1 MADCEKYTAVTLGPI
16 YDTFNLTSTP
26 GGTWC
31 ASYIF
36 SWLAKEMI
44 TEMVNKG
51 IPEESFIAP
60 VFCVDDAGGI
70 YIQGG
75 EEVAA
80 RGVGLFFD
88 HIIVKGNCLEK
99 AKDARSAAIKKLAEM
114 VAAAIGRKSTAE
126 DVEKWLTKYLRIYI
140 VVKDVPKGEGVI
152 AAFGDTLAALECEP
166 HYIPVDGKNYL
177 LTLFERDLPDHTN
190 RFLKQFKL
198 VRSLKDRWML
208 YSEDKNEQ
216 IRDIE
221 SIADPSGKEKKNW
234 KTEEYY
240 CILNSDGDSMGKLF
254 KSCATDEEAKNLSK
268 KSFQYCVQSAE
279 MILEYGGVPL
289 YAGGDDLLAI
299 LPVMG
304 KEPDNMEKNISVF
317 ALINRLN
324 AKFNKAFADE
334 RKANP
339 GKPSLSVGLSIQH
352 IKSPLYE
359 ALERAFSLL
368 HDAKA
373 SSGSKNGLC
382 VDLQKHSGQSFQYTV
397 RVISDGEFYV
407 SNPYGDISQSVL
419 LKKLD
424 EMIEAARAAKKNASA
439 SSSASGQDEK
449 LTIFLSSAGFVMETY
464 SALFLSAI
472 NQYIAHG
479 CTGAYIANFFKNM
492 FDNDAQEKYETYL
505 NGLRDYCKLTVQ
517 KQYELVQREIKNTA
531 ADNEIPLSDETVVQ
545 MSQEILTGI
554 SKAKPDT
561 FDGKKAFVSGILP
574 DIIRKKQ
581 GQDKF
586 NGFVKKLVHISD
598 NIADRCADAVR
609 ILRFM
614 TEAPGKE

>member
-1 MADCEKYTAVTLGPI
+1 MADCEEYTAVTLGPI

-36 SWLAKEMI
+36 SWLSKEMI
-44 TEMVNKG
+44 TQMRQAGVEM
-51 IPEESFIAP
+51 ESFIAP
-60 VFCVDDAGGI
+60 VFDEKDGKIFIPGG
-70 YIQGG
+70 Q
-75 EEVAA
+75 EVAA

-88 HIIVKGNCLEK
+88 HIIVKGNCMKEAK
-99 AKDARSAAIKKLAEM
+99 AARSAAINQLAGM
-114 VAAAIGRKSTAE
+114 VAAAIGGKSTAE

-177 LTLFERDLPDHTN
+177 LTLFERDSSVNKN
-190 RFLKQFKL
+190 RCLKQFKL
-198 VRSLKDRWML
+198 VTSLSNGWML
-208 YSEDKNEQ
+208 YSTDEKKQ

-221 SIADPSGKEKKNW
+221 SIADPSGKENKNW

-304 KEPDNMEKNISVF
+304 KEPDNKENEISVF
-317 ALINRLN
+317 ALVNRLN

-359 ALERAFSLL
+359 ALNRAFSLL
-368 HDAKA
+368 HEAKN

-382 VDLQKHSGQSFQYTV
+382 VDLQKHSGQSFRYTV
-397 RVISDGEFYV
+397 RGISDN
-407 SNPYGDISQSVL
+407 SDL
-419 LKKLD
+419 LETLEK
-424 EMIEAARAAKKNASA
+424 MIADARTAKKTALTAKKSTSA
-439 SSSASGQDEK
+439 SSSTSGDDDN
-449 LTIFLSSAGFVMETY
+449 LNIFLSSAGFVMETY

-472 NQYIAHG
+472 NQYIANG
-479 CTGAYIANFFKNM
+479 CTGTPIANFFRNM
-492 FDNDAQEKYETYL
+492 FDNDAQKKYETYL
-505 NGLRDYCKLTVQ
+505 NGLRDYCELSVKKDYQLIKKTIETETDRFIHEAILSEITNDAGKSAKTTIISKETGKLT
-517 KQYELVQREIKNTA
+517 
-531 ADNEIPLSDETVVQ
+531 ADIVC
-545 MSQEILTGI
+545 
-554 SKAKPDT
+554 
-561 FDGKKAFVSGILP
+561 
-574 DIIRKKQ
+574 
-581 GQDKF
+581 
-586 NGFVKKLVHISD
+586 H
-598 NIADRCADAVR
+598 IADRCADAVR

>member
-1 MADCEKYTAVTLGPI
+1 MAKYTAVTLGPI

-44 TEMVNKG
+44 TQMRQNGNIEQKC
-51 IPEESFIAP
+51 FIAP
-60 VFCVDDAGGI
+60 VFDEKDGKIFIPGG
-70 YIQGG
+70 Q
-75 EEVAA
+75 EVAA

-88 HIIVKGNCLEK
+88 HIIVKGNCMKEAK
-99 AKDARSAAIKKLAEM
+99 AARSAAINQLAGM
-114 VAAAIGRKSTAE
+114 IAAAIGGKSTAE

-152 AAFGDTLAALECEP
+152 AAFGDTLAALEYEP
-166 HYIPVDGKNYL
+166 HYCPVDSGNPL
-177 LTLFERDLPDHTN
+177 LTLFEGDTPDN
-190 RFLKQFKL
+190 ANQYLKKFKL
-198 VRSLKDRWML
+198 VKSLESLQSSQGIGWML
-208 YSEDKNEQ
+208 YSADEKKQ

-221 SIADPSGKEKKNW
+221 SIADPSGKENKNW

-304 KEPDNMEKNISVF
+304 KEPDNKENEISVF
-317 ALINRLN
+317 ALVNRLN

-359 ALERAFSLL
+359 ALNRAFSLL
-368 HDAKA
+368 HEAKN

-382 VDLQKHSGQSFQYTV
+382 VDLQKHSGQSFRYSV
-397 RVISDGEFYV
+397 RGISDN
-407 SNPYGDISQSVL
+407 SDL
-419 LKKLD
+419 LETLEKMIADARNAKTDSKK
-424 EMIEAARAAKKNASA
+424 EKKTEED
-439 SSSASGQDEK
+439 SSEK
-449 LTIFLSSAGFVMETY
+449 KKEDVKIFLSSAGFVMETY

-479 CTGAYIANFFKNM
+479 CTGAYIANFFRNM
-492 FDNDAQEKYETYL
+492 FDNDAQEKYKTYL
-505 NGLRDYCKLTVQ
+505 NGLRDYCELSVQ
-517 KQYELVQREIKNTA
+517 KDYQLIKKTIETETDRFIHEAILSEITNDAGKPAKTT
-531 ADNEIPLSDETVVQ
+531 I
-545 MSQEILTGI
+545 I
-554 SKAKPDT
+554 SKET
-561 FDGKKAFVSGILP
+561 GKMTA
-574 DIIRKKQ
+574 DI
-581 GQDKF
+581 
-586 NGFVKKLVHISD
+586 VCH
-598 NIADRCADAVR
+598 IADRCADAVR

>member
-36 SWLAKEMI
+36 SWLSKEMI
-44 TEMVNKG
+44 TEMVNNG
-51 IPEESFIAP
+51 IPEDSFIAP
-60 VFCVDDAGGI
+60 VFCVDNTEGRKRVFIKDDDK
-70 YIQGG
+70 
-75 EEVAA
+75 VAA

-114 VAAAIGRKSTAE
+114 VAAAIGEKSTAE
-126 DVEKWLTKYLRIYI
+126 DVKKWLTKYLRIYI

-152 AAFGDTLAALECEP
+152 AAFGDTLAALEYEP

-190 RFLKQFKL
+190 RFLKQFEL
-198 VRSLKDRWML
+198 VTSLSKGWML

-216 IRDIE
+216 IRDIK
-221 SIADPSGKEKKNW
+221 SIADPSGKYNKNW

-254 KSCATDEEAKNLSK
+254 KSCATEEEAKNLSK
-268 KSFQYCVQSAE
+268 KSFQYCVKSAE

-304 KEPDNMEKNISVF
+304 KEPKMSDEIQESKDNPEKEISVF
-317 ALINRLN
+317 ALVNLLN

-359 ALERAFSLL
+359 ALNRAFSLL
-368 HDAKA
+368 HEAKN

-382 VDLQKHSGQSFQYTV
+382 VDLQKHSGQSFRYTV
-397 RVISDGEFYV
+397 RGISDN
-407 SNPYGDISQSVL
+407 SDL
-419 LKKLD
+419 LETLEK
-424 EMIEAARAAKKNASA
+424 MIADARTAKKSTSA
-439 SSSASGQDEK
+439 SSSTSGDDDN
-449 LTIFLSSAGFVMETY
+449 LNIFLSSAGFVMETY

-472 NQYIAHG
+472 NQFIADG
-479 CTGAYIANFFKNM
+479 CTGATIANFFRNM
-492 FDNDAQEKYETYL
+492 FDNDAQEKYKTYL
-505 NGLRDYCKLTVQ
+505 NGLRDYCELSVQ
-517 KQYELVQREIKNTA
+517 KDYQLIKKTIETETDRFIHEAILSEITNDAGKPA
-531 ADNEIPLSDETVVQ
+531 ETT
-545 MSQEILTGI
+545 II
-554 SKAKPDT
+554 SKET
-561 FDGKKAFVSGILP
+561 GKMIA
-574 DIIRKKQ
+574 DI
-581 GQDKF
+581 
-586 NGFVKKLVHISD
+586 VCH
-598 NIADRCADAVR
+598 IADRCADAVR

>member
-44 TEMVNKG
+44 TQMRQNGNIEQKC
-51 IPEESFIAP
+51 FIAP
-60 VFCVDDAGGI
+60 VFDEKDGKIFIPGG
-70 YIQGG
+70 Q
-75 EEVAA
+75 EVAA

-88 HIIVKGNCLEK
+88 HIIVKGNCMKEAK
-99 AKDARSAAIKKLAEM
+99 AARSAAINQLAGM
-114 VAAAIGRKSTAE
+114 VAAAIGGKSTAE

-152 AAFGDTLAALECEP
+152 AAFGDTLAALEYEP
-166 HYIPVDGKNYL
+166 HYCPVDSGNPL
-177 LTLFERDLPDHTN
+177 LTLFEGDTPDN
-190 RFLKQFKL
+190 ANQYLKKFKL
-198 VRSLKDRWML
+198 VKSLESLQSSQGIGWML
-208 YSEDKNEQ
+208 YDECKENN

-221 SIADPSGKEKKNW
+221 SIANPEKPKNPVW

-268 KSFQYCVQSAE
+268 KSFQYCVKSAE

-304 KEPDNMEKNISVF
+304 KDTDNMEKNISVF

-324 AKFNKAFADE
+324 AKFNEAFADE

-359 ALERAFSLL
+359 ALNRAFSLL
-368 HDAKA
+368 HEAKN

-382 VDLQKHSGQSFQYTV
+382 VDLQKHSGQSFRYTV
-397 RVISDGEFYV
+397 RVISD
-407 SNPYGDISQSVL
+407 NADL
-419 LKKLD
+419 LETLEK
-424 EMIEAARAAKKNASA
+424 MIADARTAKKTALTAKKSTSA
-439 SSSASGQDEK
+439 SSSTSGQDEK

-472 NQYIAHG
+472 NQYIADG
-479 CTGAYIANFFKNM
+479 CTGATIANFFKNM
-492 FDNDAQEKYETYL
+492 FDNDAQEKYKTYL
-505 NGLRDYCKLTVQ
+505 NGLRDYCELSVQ
-517 KQYELVQREIKNTA
+517 KDYQLIKKTIETETDRFIHEAILSEITNDAGKPAKTT
-531 ADNEIPLSDETVVQ
+531 I
-545 MSQEILTGI
+545 I
-554 SKAKPDT
+554 SKET
-561 FDGKKAFVSGILP
+561 GKMTA
-574 DIIRKKQ
+574 DI
-581 GQDKF
+581 
-586 NGFVKKLVHISD
+586 VCH
-598 NIADRCADAVR
+598 IADRCADAVR

>member
-44 TEMVNKG
+44 TQMRQNGNIEQKC
-51 IPEESFIAP
+51 FIAP
-60 VFCVDDAGGI
+60 VFDEKDGKIFIPGG
-70 YIQGG
+70 Q
-75 EEVAA
+75 EVAA

-88 HIIVKGNCLEK
+88 HIIVKGNCMKEAK
-99 AKDARSAAIKKLAEM
+99 AARSAAINQLAGM
-114 VAAAIGRKSTAE
+114 IAAAIGGKSTAE

-152 AAFGDTLAALECEP
+152 AAFGDTLAALEYEP
-166 HYIPVDGKNYL
+166 HYCPVDSGNPL
-177 LTLFERDLPDHTN
+177 LTLFEGDTPDN
-190 RFLKQFKL
+190 ANQYLKKFKL
-198 VRSLKDRWML
+198 VKSLESLQSSQGIGWML
-208 YSEDKNEQ
+208 YSADEKKQ

-221 SIADPSGKEKKNW
+221 SIADPSGKENKNW

-304 KEPDNMEKNISVF
+304 KEPDNKENEISVF
-317 ALINRLN
+317 ALVNRLN

-359 ALERAFSLL
+359 ALNRAFSLL
-368 HDAKA
+368 HEAKN

-382 VDLQKHSGQSFQYTV
+382 VDLQKHSGQSFRYSV
-397 RVISDGEFYV
+397 RGISDN
-407 SNPYGDISQSVL
+407 SDL
-419 LKKLD
+419 LETLEKMIADARNAKTDSKK
-424 EMIEAARAAKKNASA
+424 EKKTEED
-439 SSSASGQDEK
+439 SSEK
-449 LTIFLSSAGFVMETY
+449 KKEDVKIFLSSAGFVMETY

-479 CTGAYIANFFKNM
+479 CTGAYIANFFRNM
-492 FDNDAQEKYETYL
+492 FDNDAQEKYKTYL
-505 NGLRDYCKLTVQ
+505 NGLRDYCELSVQ
-517 KQYELVQREIKNTA
+517 KDYQLIKKTIETETDRFIHEAILSEITNDAGKPAKTT
-531 ADNEIPLSDETVVQ
+531 I
-545 MSQEILTGI
+545 I
-554 SKAKPDT
+554 SKET
-561 FDGKKAFVSGILP
+561 GKMTA
-574 DIIRKKQ
+574 DI
-581 GQDKF
+581 
-586 NGFVKKLVHISD
+586 VCH
-598 NIADRCADAVR
+598 IADRCADAVR

>member
-44 TEMVNKG
+44 TQMRQNGNIEQKC
-51 IPEESFIAP
+51 FIAP
-60 VFCVDDAGGI
+60 VFDEKDGKIFIPGG
-70 YIQGG
+70 Q
-75 EEVAA
+75 EVAA

-88 HIIVKGNCLEK
+88 HIIVKGNCMKEAK
-99 AKDARSAAIKKLAEM
+99 AARSAAINQLAGM
-114 VAAAIGRKSTAE
+114 IAAAIGGKSTAE

-152 AAFGDTLAALECEP
+152 AAFGDTLAALEYEP
-166 HYIPVDGKNYL
+166 HYCPVDSGNPL
-177 LTLFERDLPDHTN
+177 LTLFEGDTPDN
-190 RFLKQFKL
+190 ANQYLKKFKL
-198 VRSLKDRWML
+198 VKSLESLQSSQGIGWML
-208 YSEDKNEQ
+208 YSADEKKQ

-221 SIADPSGKEKKNW
+221 SIADPSGKENKNW

-304 KEPDNMEKNISVF
+304 KEPDNKENEISVF
-317 ALINRLN
+317 ALVNRLN

-359 ALERAFSLL
+359 ALNRAFSLL
-368 HDAKA
+368 HEAKN

-382 VDLQKHSGQSFQYTV
+382 VDLQKHSGQSFRYSV
-397 RVISDGEFYV
+397 RGISDN
-407 SNPYGDISQSVL
+407 SDL
-419 LKKLD
+419 LETLEKMIADARNAKTDSKK
-424 EMIEAARAAKKNASA
+424 EKKSEED
-439 SSSASGQDEK
+439 SSEK
-449 LTIFLSSAGFVMETY
+449 KKEDVKIFLSSAGFVMETY

-479 CTGAYIANFFKNM
+479 CTGAYIANFFRNM
-492 FDNDAQEKYETYL
+492 FDNDAQEKYKTYL
-505 NGLRDYCKLTVQ
+505 NGLRDYCELSVQ
-517 KQYELVQREIKNTA
+517 KDYQLIKKTIETETDRFIHEAILSEITNDAGKPAKTT
-531 ADNEIPLSDETVVQ
+531 I
-545 MSQEILTGI
+545 I
-554 SKAKPDT
+554 SKET
-561 FDGKKAFVSGILP
+561 GKMTA
-574 DIIRKKQ
+574 DI
-581 GQDKF
+581 
-586 NGFVKKLVHISD
+586 VCH
-598 NIADRCADAVR
+598 IADRCADAVR

>member
-36 SWLAKEMI
+36 SWLSKKMI
-44 TEMVNKG
+44 TEMVNNG
-51 IPEESFIAP
+51 IPQDSFIAP
-60 VFCVDDAGGI
+60 VFCVNTTKGRKQI
-70 YIQGG
+70 SISGG
-75 EEVAA
+75 EIVAA
-80 RGVGLFFD
+80 KGVGLFFD
-88 HIIVKGNCLEK
+88 HIIVKGDCMKE
-99 AKDARSAAIKKLAEM
+99 AKDARESAIVTLAGM
-114 VAAAIGRKSTAE
+114 VAAAIGEKSD
-126 DVEKWLTKYLRIYI
+126 DVKKWLTDYLRIYI

-152 AAFGDTLAALECEP
+152 AAFGDTLAALEYEP

-177 LTLFERDLPDHTN
+177 LTLFERDSSVNKN
-190 RFLKQFKL
+190 RCLKQFEL
-198 VRSLKDRWML
+198 VASLLNGWML
-208 YSEDKNEQ
+208 CSADEEKQ

-221 SIADPSGKEKKNW
+221 SIADPSGKENKNW

-304 KEPDNMEKNISVF
+304 KEPDNKENEISVF
-317 ALINRLN
+317 ALVNRLN

-359 ALERAFSLL
+359 ALNRAFSLL
-368 HDAKA
+368 HEAKN

-382 VDLQKHSGQSFQYTV
+382 VDLQKHSGQSFRYTV
-397 RVISDGEFYV
+397 RGISDN
-407 SNPYGDISQSVL
+407 SDL
-419 LKKLD
+419 LETLEK
-424 EMIEAARAAKKNASA
+424 MIADARTAKKTALTAKKSTSA
-439 SSSASGQDEK
+439 SSSTSGDDDN
-449 LTIFLSSAGFVMETY
+449 LNIFLSSAGFVMETY

-472 NQYIAHG
+472 NQYIANG
-479 CTGAYIANFFKNM
+479 CTGTPIANFFRNM
-492 FDNDAQEKYETYL
+492 FDNDAQKKYETYL
-505 NGLRDYCKLTVQ
+505 NGLRDYCELSVKKDYQLIKKTIETETDRFIHEAILSEITNDAGKSAKTTIISKETGKLT
-517 KQYELVQREIKNTA
+517 
-531 ADNEIPLSDETVVQ
+531 ADIVC
-545 MSQEILTGI
+545 
-554 SKAKPDT
+554 
-561 FDGKKAFVSGILP
+561 
-574 DIIRKKQ
+574 
-581 GQDKF
+581 
-586 NGFVKKLVHISD
+586 H
-598 NIADRCADAVR
+598 IADRCADAVR